1 MQYPEMF
8 FLLGC
13 LIRRVTSLI
22 VIIGLLRLERFLCV
36 ESRDQRAEIR
46 NGTRF
51 DYIIVGASANGLIV
65 VRSLLEKYT
74 RRGEEISILIVDK
87 GSEYVGGSESREERC
102 SSKEGVSF
110 ERMKDGGLSYTP
122 VIDRASINLLTSEDG
137 YLIFDSNVEGGE
149 TSYGSTPFVPEDVYT
164 GEYYRSLGLNFDMQR
179 LQESFEYVKSV
190 GDIMQPN
197 VRTSWIIALERAFN
211 ETGTF
216 YVEDESEK
224 DLVPED
230 SLFENEMT
238 ESGYLSSLQVGEASI
253 GEEESYPGEIKSSGQ
268 KDVSDGGIL
277 EHFTSAHYVPYTFL
291 TYGFRRGL
299 ERRSGARLLQINP
312 RISGGKQIFKIL
324 NFHVEKIIF
333 SSLGSGFGEEGKFA
347 ECIQG
352 RRWLDVD
359 HIHAQEGD
367 IGTQSEAEVYCV
379 KPRVGRVILSA
390 GALNTPIIL
399 QRSGV
404 GSVEDIKISN
414 PELERPI
421 IENDYVGKGL
431 RDHPSLSLFGFFRG
445 ASVDFAHTPSS
456 NALFSKRRFG
466 STCKRLKDRDDVMH
480 GCENISISEFEGFT
494 DSIHEFLGD
503 RNLISSECM
512 SLIRGVTIRIPN
524 PHSEGEI
531 IWDYKGKKPR
541 VKLGLL
547 EDVNDLLILEAGFR
561 RLIRLFRS
569 ANISSL
575 LVPNIS
581 GQRITTRVS
590 NSFER
595 RVPLNSTASEVKS
608 DNITSNRQHQGV
620 PAIYERCNLESLM
633 LRYSSHDYKVVQD
646 EAVSG
651 RFYYGEERLDDERA
665 VHVRK
670 GLEVLDRRGGL
681 SISPDSNRVSGLSY
695 LKELHDKLKIQAG
708 VQSIQYGK
716 MYKLDGFRGED
727 AGEGVAGRSDSSGV
741 MSKTVDSRYGIKG
754 ESSTVFERDER
765 LRMDEP
771 SLWRSLPFILPRP
784 PSYPEQ
790 IREYIKRN
798 VKSGNE
804 FVGTTAIGH
813 VVETDCFRMIGTENL
828 YILDEGILSRHT
840 SSSPIG
846 TSMILSRY
854 AITKIMHDKC

>member
-1 MQYPEMF
+1 MF

-13 LIRRVTSLI
+13 LIRRVISLI
-22 VIIGLLRLERFLCV
+22 VIITLLRLERFLCV
-36 ESRDQRAEIR
+36 YSRDQRAEIR

-65 VRSLLEKYT
+65 VRSLLEKHT

-87 GSEYVGGSESREERC
+87 GSEYVGGSESMEERC

-110 ERMKDGGLSYTP
+110 ERIKDGGLSYTP

-211 ETGTF
+211 ETATF
-216 YVEDESEK
+216 YVEDENEK

-238 ESGYLSSLQVGEASI
+238 ESGYLSSLEVRDTSV
-253 GEEESYPGEIKSSGQ
+253 GEEESYLGDIKSNSQ

-291 TYGFRRGL
+291 TYGFRRGF

-312 RISGGKQIFKIL
+312 RISSDKQIFKIL

-333 SSLGSGFGEEGKFA
+333 SSLGADVGEEGKFA

-352 RRWLDVD
+352 RRLLNTD
-359 HIHAQEGD
+359 HIHAQKGD
-367 IGTQSEAEVYCV
+367 SEAQSKAEIYCV
-379 KPRVGRVILSA
+379 KPGIGRVILSA

-445 ASVDFAHTPSS
+445 ASIDFVHTPSS
-456 NALFSKRRFG
+456 NALFSMRRFG
-466 STCKRLKDRDDVMH
+466 STCKRQKDRDDVMH

-531 IWDYKGKKPR
+531 IWDDKSKKPR

-569 ANISSL
+569 TNISSL

-581 GQRITTRVS
+581 GQRITSRVS
-590 NSFER
+590 NNFER
-595 RVPLNSTASEVKS
+595 RVPFNSTASEVKS

-633 LRYSSHDYKVVQD
+633 LRYSSHDNKITQD
-646 EAVSG
+646 EAVTG
-651 RFYYGEERLDDERA
+651 HYYREERLDDERV

-670 GLEVLDRRGGL
+670 SLEVFDRRGGF
-681 SISPDSNRVSGLSY
+681 SISPESNRASGLSY

-708 VQSIQYGK
+708 VQSLQYGK
-716 MYKLDGFRGED
+716 MYKLDGFRSEE
-727 AGEGVAGRSDSSGV
+727 AGEGVVGRSDSSGV
-741 MSKTVDSRYGIKG
+741 MSKTLDSKYGMNR
-754 ESSTVFERDER
+754 ESTIFEKDEW

-771 SLWRSLPFILPRP
+771 SLWRSLPFILPRL

-813 VVETDCFRMIGTENL
+813 VVETDCFKMIGTENL